1 MTNPIWVDAQL
12 PPALARWFVAECHL
26 AAHHVQDL
34 GFLRSAD
41 RAIFSAARTEN
52 AVVVTKDS
60 DFVRLLE
67 EQGPPPR
74 VVWVTCGNRSNADL
88 IALFAAA
95 WPRAATLLAGGE
107 PLVEIGGG

>member
-26 AAHHVQDL
+26 AAHH
-34 GFLRSAD
+34 
-41 RAIFSAARTEN
+41 
-52 AVVVTKDS
+52 
-60 DFVRLLE
+60 LE